1 MTQAHVNMLSGP
13 LSNED
18 LAPVSERH
26 WAWKDYLFL
35 WMSNVHSV
43 AGYMTIG
50 SFFTMGLPV
59 SAVLSGLLTAVIIV
73 HVLCNLVAVPSL
85 RAGVP
90 FPVVIRGAFGVYGAV
105 VPALVRGV
113 IAVGWYGIQTWLASN
128 AIVLFILH
136 MDPGVMGYADSHLHG
151 ALGLSLL
158 GWGAFLF
165 VWLLQIAVFWR
176 GMESIRHFIDWAG
189 PAIYLVIFGLDIA
202 LLWRTHGAFH
212 LSVLPQSVVSWPVAL
227 AGVFSVAS
235 LTLAYF
241 SPIILNFGD
250 FARYGTSMSDVRRGN
265 FWGLPVNFMAFV
277 MLVLTTLV
285 LARSALGRLILDPA
299 GTIMMFDSPT
309 IMLVGTITLVS
320 ATIGINISANFVSA
334 AFDFSN
340 IAPASISWRK
350 GGLIASIGA
359 ILLTPWNLYA
369 HPELIHLTLDI
380 LGLFIA
386 PVTGI
391 LLVDYY
397 HVQKASLDLPGLYST
412 APDGPYWYRGGV
424 NRRAV
429 LALALSVVLG
439 LMVVFVPALNGAQNY
454 AWVIGLVTGGV
465 FHFGLSGLSPRGGRA
480 ASQES

>member
-18 LAPVSERH
+18 LAPVAERH
-26 WAWKDYLFL
+26 WGWRDYLFL

-50 SFFTMGLPV
+50 SFFMMGLPV
-59 SAVLSGLLTAVIIV
+59 GTVLSGLLAAVIIV
-73 HVLCNLVAVPSL
+73 HVLCNLVALPSQ
-85 RAGVP
+85 RAGAP
-90 FPVVIRGAFGVYGAV
+90 FPVIIRGAFGVYGAV
-105 VPALVRGV
+105 IPALVRGI

-128 AIVLFILH
+128 AIVLLILH
-136 MDPGVMGYADSHLHG
+136 MVPGAMNYADFHHHG
-151 ALGLSLL
+151 ALGLSMI

-176 GMESIRHFIDWAG
+176 GMEAIRHFIDWAG
-189 PAIYLVIFGLDIA
+189 PAIYVVILGLDIA
-202 LLWRTHGAFH
+202 LLFRTHGSIHFE
-212 LSVLPQSVVSWPVAL
+212 VLPQGNVSWSVAL
-227 AGVFSVAS
+227 AGAMSVTS

-250 FARYGTSMSDVRRGN
+250 FARYGTGMGAIRRGN

-277 MLVLTTLV
+277 LLVLTTIV
-285 LARSALGRLILDPA
+285 LARSALGKLILDPA
-299 GTIMMFDSPT
+299 ETIMLFDSQT
-309 IMLVGTITLVS
+309 IMLVGTVTLVA

-340 IAPASISWRK
+340 IAPSAISWRK

-359 ILLTPWNLYA
+359 VLLTPWNLYA

-391 LLVDYY
+391 LLIDYY
-397 HVQKASLDLPGLYST
+397 HVQKTRLDLDALYSID
-412 APDGPYWYRGGV
+412 PKGPYWYRKGI
-424 NRRAV
+424 NPRAV
-429 LALALSVVLG
+429 CALGLSVALG
-439 LMVVFVPALNGAQNY
+439 LIVVFLPALRWAQNY
-454 AWVIGLVTGGV
+454 AWIIGFLSGGF
-465 FHFGLSGLSPRGGRA
+465 FHFMLSSLSVRA
-480 ASQES
+480 GKAVSQGS